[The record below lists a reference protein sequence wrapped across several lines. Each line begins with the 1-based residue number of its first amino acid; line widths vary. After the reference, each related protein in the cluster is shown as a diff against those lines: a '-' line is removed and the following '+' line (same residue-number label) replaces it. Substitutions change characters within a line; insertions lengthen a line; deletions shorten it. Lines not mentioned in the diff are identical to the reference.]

1 AIILRKRRDAYLK
14 ALDRAD
20 HGDIL
25 PLAEIIAR
33 AVIDNVHRFIA
44 PAIAGPKKLVPLKS
58 LETKEFSY
66 AMLRQA
72 ATRGRLEATI
82 GADGMWYSSKD
93 ALKTYIDSKY
103 KRK

>member
-1 AIILRKRRDAYLK
+1 MIVTEK
-14 ALDRAD
+14 
-20 HGDIL
+20 
-25 PLAEIIAR
+25 
-33 AVIDNVHRFIA
+33 
-44 PAIAGPKKLVPLKS
+44 LKS
-58 LETKEFSY
+58 VFFAIPIMPFLRTNTFRRHTRSGRANQTCENSLSI

-72 ATRGRLEATI
+72 ATRGRMEATI